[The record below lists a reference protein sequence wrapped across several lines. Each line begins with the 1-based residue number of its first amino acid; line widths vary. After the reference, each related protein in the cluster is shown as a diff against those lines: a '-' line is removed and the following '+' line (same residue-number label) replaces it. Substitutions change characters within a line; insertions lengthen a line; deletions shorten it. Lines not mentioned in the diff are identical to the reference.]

1 MTSNK
6 YKNHCLYCFSG
17 FARSREKSS
26 GGKFLKSRVAWTVNA
41 DSPAAGRSDH
51 QQKGWVGS
59 WAWNSDGR
67 VQRGL
72 KGTQKTGCL
81 TRPPPKAQRNAILL
95 GGNLPQCKPL
105 GFPPDQDKSNM
116 SSQSLITTETQN
128 ERATGDCQ
136 LHGSFWSKL
145 SRMFGNLKYNQ
156 GRDKLGVWD

>member
-81 TRPPPKAQRNAILL
+81 TRPPPPKHKEMQFYLEEIFPSVNTWDFPQIKISQIWAHNLL
-95 GGNLPQCKPL
+95 
-105 GFPPDQDKSNM
+105 
-116 SSQSLITTETQN
+116 SLQKHKMREQQEIVSYMEVSEAN
-128 ERATGDCQ
+128 
-136 LHGSFWSKL
+136 
-145 SRMFGNLKYNQ
+145 
-156 GRDKLGVWD
+156 

>member
-6 YKNHCLYCFSG
+6 YEHHGLYCFSG

-26 GGKFLKSRVAWTVNA
+26 RGKFLESRVAWTVNA
-41 DSPAAGRSDH
+41 DSPAVGRSDN

-72 KGTQKTGCL
+72 KGTQETGCL
-81 TRPPPKAQRNAILL
+81 TPQHKEMQFHLEEIFPSVNPWNFPQIKISQIWAHNLL
-95 GGNLPQCKPL
+95 
-105 GFPPDQDKSNM
+105 
-116 SSQSLITTETQN
+116 SLQKHKN

-136 LHGSFWSKL
+136 LHGSFWGKL
-145 SRMFGNLKYNQ
+145 SRMFGN
-156 GRDKLGVWD
+156 